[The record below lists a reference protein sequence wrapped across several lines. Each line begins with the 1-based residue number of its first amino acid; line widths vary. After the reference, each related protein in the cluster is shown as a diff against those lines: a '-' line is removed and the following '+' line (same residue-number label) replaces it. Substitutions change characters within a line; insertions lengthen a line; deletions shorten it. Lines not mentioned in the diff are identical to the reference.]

1 MAMKPIAV
9 FIIVAALAVGTLA
22 AGAKTVTSTQGN
34 SNDTSVAAVAGP
46 KAAADASHKMPD
58 KMAGKM
64 TAPAE
69 KKKAKTKTAL
79 SHEPA
84 PKAE

>member
-9 FIIVAALAVGTLA
+9 FVIVAALAVGTLA

-46 KAAADASHKMPD
+46 TAAANASHRAPD
-58 KMAGKM
+58 KMMSPSA
-64 TAPAE
+64 
-69 KKKAKTKTAL
+69 KKKAKTRTARAQK
-79 SHEPA
+79 PA
-84 PKAE
+84 STAD

>member
-1 MAMKPIAV
+1 MAMKPIVV
-9 FIIVAALAVGTLA
+9 FVIVAALAVGTLA

-46 KAAADASHKMPD
+46 TAAAKASHEVPD
-58 KMAGKM
+58 NKMAGKM

-69 KKKAKTKTAL
+69 KKKAKTKTA
-79 SHEPA
+79 EAQKPG
-84 PKAE
+84 PD